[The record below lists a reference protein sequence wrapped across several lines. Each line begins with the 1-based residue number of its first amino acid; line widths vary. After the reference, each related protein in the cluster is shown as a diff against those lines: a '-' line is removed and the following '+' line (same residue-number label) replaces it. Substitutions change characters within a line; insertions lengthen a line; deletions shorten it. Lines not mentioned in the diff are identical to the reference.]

1 MGGRGLEESREF
13 SFGQTGCETLSPGEA
28 SRRLHIWSGVPPRL
42 AGDVSLGVWGMGWDM
57 NGCVSIE
64 REEKGAEN

>member
-1 MGGRGLEESREF
+1 M
-13 SFGQTGCETLSPGEA
+13 

-42 AGDVSLGVWGMGWDM
+42 AGDVSLGVCGMGWDM
-57 NGCVSIE
+57 NGYVSIE